1 MRQDHPGKAEEVICM
16 DTEEARDTLDE
27 YLKDHPEQ
35 RGKPRVSVP
44 ANFRPDHW
52 PKPRVF
58 IINFSSYIDQLTS
71 VLYLLFFSNRVWLYR
86 I

>member
-1 MRQDHPGKAEEVICM
+1 MSVTSVCLGKRANWKWDVQKHMKQDHPGILEDVICM

-44 ANFRPDHW
+44 ANFKQDYW
-52 PKPRVF
+52 PRPRVF
-58 IINFSSYIDQLTS
+58 IML
-71 VLYLLFFSNRVWLYR
+71 
-86 I
+86 